1 MIAGLGNPGPAYANT
16 RHNVGFMVVD
26 EVARRLGVESWKTKD
41 RARQALVRS
50 RDLLLVEPQ
59 SFMNESGV
67 PVRLVATWYRVP
79 SNDMLVVY
87 DDMDM
92 PFGKLRLRERGS
104 SGGHNGIRSIISYF
118 GQDFPRL
125 KVGIGRGH
133 DGDAVGR
140 VLGAFSPAERADLEK
155 VIAAGADACLLWLDR
170 GFTAAANV
178 ANAWLLHPPEPMPPA
193 QTADEGNKPG
203 ND

>member
-67 PVRLVATWYRVP
+67 PVRLVATWYRIP
-79 SNDMLVVY
+79 SQDMLVVY
-87 DDMDM
+87 DDMDL
-92 PFGKLRLRERGS
+92 PFGRLRMRERGS

-125 KVGIGRGH
+125 KIGIGRGH
-133 DGDAVGR
+133 DGDAIGR
-140 VLGAFSPAERADLEK
+140 VLGAFSPAEQADLEK
-155 VIAAGADACLLWLDR
+155 VIANSKRQLDNADVIAKMPEKVVETLRTKLAGYEAQLKKNLDALDS
-170 GFTAAANV
+170 
-178 ANAWLLHPPEPMPPA
+178 E
-193 QTADEGNKPG
+193 
-203 ND
+203 

>member
-41 RARQALVRS
+41 RARQALVKS
-50 RDLLLVEPQ
+50 RDLLLVQPQ

-67 PVRLVATWYRVP
+67 PVRLVATWYRIP
-79 SNDMLVVY
+79 SNRLLVVY
-87 DDMDM
+87 DDMDL
-92 PFGKLRLRERGS
+92 PFGKLRMRERGS

-125 KVGIGRGH
+125 KIGIGRGH
-133 DGDAVGR
+133 DGDAIGR
-140 VLGAFSPAERADLEK
+140 VLGAFGPAEQADLEK
-155 VIAAGADACLLWLDR
+155 VIGAGADACLLWLDR
-170 GFTAAANV
+170 GFATAANT
-178 ANAWLLHPPEPMPPA
+178 ANAWRLHPEAAPPGEN
-193 QTADEGNKPG
+193 ADEESNPRNG
-203 ND
+203 